1 MRLPLRNVPPRVR
14 HAWTST
20 SRPATESM
28 HCVISIMP
36 GDGARPRLATGEDD
50 AMNPVRRYCWK
61 SLPRYHARGPGSR
74 VCSVTPGGTR
84 KDTAADSSTT
94 GQSCDFARGAGQAAR
109 DGEIRAGCTQAAE
122 PHRTTTTPRPAL
134 QRTVTDLGSRRPSGG
149 RPDDASSQRMPMV
162 SGNMLLEP
170 VIGVR
175 V

>member
-61 SLPRYHARGPGSR
+61 SLPRYHERGPGSR
-74 VCSVTPGGTR
+74 VCSVTPEGTR
-84 KDTAADSSTT
+84 NDTAADSSTT
-94 GQSCDFARGAGQAAR
+94 GQSRVIARGAGHAAR
-109 DGEIRAGCTQAAE
+109 DGEMPAGRTHPVDAHTMTARA
-122 PHRTTTTPRPAL
+122 
-134 QRTVTDLGSRRPSGG
+134 RR
-149 RPDDASSQRMPMV
+149 AHQHA
-162 SGNMLLEP
+162 
-170 VIGVR
+170 
-175 V
+175 